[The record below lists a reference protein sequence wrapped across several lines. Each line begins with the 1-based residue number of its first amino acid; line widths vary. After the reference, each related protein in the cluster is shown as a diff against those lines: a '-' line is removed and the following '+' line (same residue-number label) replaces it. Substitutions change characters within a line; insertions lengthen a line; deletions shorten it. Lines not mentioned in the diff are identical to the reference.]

1 MTTQVTLQ
9 SDGSTT
15 SSQTGYASSADYQS
29 EGIVA
34 RSGIGS
40 RTVADHTRLD
50 ENELINIGGM
60 ELKVSQARDM
70 GLIGAHAPD
79 EGLSAAS
86 AAQRTPEAAPK
97 ADTGTGHEAYDATV
111 SELNAQ
117 VEAGQMDNGEANLYS
132 TALGA
137 VALAGLTVTEV
148 SDTIDGLADGSVELT
163 DLDQNQRDIVQNLQS
178 TVTDAATKSAM
189 KELGQDGFNRLAEM
203 AKGSAELNAY
213 LRHYASLRALG
224 KADVS
229 WAEFYQDAEA
239 FSRGER

>member
-1 MTTQVTLQ
+1 MTTQVTLNA
-9 SDGSTT
+9 DGSTT
-15 SSQTGYASSADYQS
+15 SNQTGYATSDSYQS

-70 GLIGAHAPD
+70 GLLGTHMPD
-79 EGLSAAS
+79 DGLSAAS
-86 AAQRTPEAAPK
+86 AAQRVPDAPK
-97 ADTGTGHEAYDATV
+97 DTTGHDAFDATV

-117 VEAGQMDNGEANLYS
+117 VEAGSMDHSEANLYS

-148 SDTIDGLADGSVELT
+148 SNTIDGLQDGSIDPT

-203 AKGSAELNAY
+203 AKGNAELNGY
-213 LRHYASLRALG
+213 IRHYASLRALG
-224 KADVS
+224 KADVTWS
-229 WAEFYQDAEA
+229 EFYQDAEA
-239 FSRGER
+239 FSRGDR